1 MKFNKMRKQI
11 KMLRKKLYNNS
22 NKSKLKQSSKFRIN
36 TRLKRLVIMMNYL
49 RIYKKSK
56 RIKEN
61 LNKIIFYLMKN
72 NKVIESRII

>member
-22 NKSKLKQSSKFRIN
+22 SKSKLKQSSKFRIN
-36 TRLKRLVIMMNYL
+36 SRLKRLVIMMNYL

>member
-1 MKFNKMRKQI
+1 MKFNKMKKLK
-11 KMLRKKLYNNS
+11 KMQRNNLYNNS
-22 NKSKLKQSSKFRIN
+22 SKSKLKYSNKFKSSNRFKKLITN
-36 TRLKRLVIMMNYL
+36 MNYF

-61 LNKIIFYLMKN
+61 SSKIIFYLMKN

>member
-1 MKFNKMRKQI
+1 MKFNKMRKLI

-22 NKSKLKQSSKFRIN
+22 SKSKLKQSSKFRIN
-36 TRLKRLVIMMNYL
+36 SRLKRLVIMMNYL

>member
-1 MKFNKMRKQI
+1 MKFNKMRKLI

-22 NKSKLKQSSKFRIN
+22 SKSKLKQSSKFRIN

>member
-36 TRLKRLVIMMNYL
+36 SRLKRLVIMMNYL